1 MATKT
6 FEKATLRLKFSLG
19 LNENGQINEK
29 VKTFRNVSQQASLDE
44 LTTVGTALA
53 SLFQYQFIGTGIATQ
68 EIIQN

>member
-19 LNENGQINEK
+19 VNENGQLVEK
-29 VKTFRNVSQQASLDE
+29 VKSYRNVSDQASVDNM
-44 LTTVGTALA
+44 TAAGTALA
-53 SLFQYQFIGTGIATQ
+53 SLYSYEFIGTGILTQ